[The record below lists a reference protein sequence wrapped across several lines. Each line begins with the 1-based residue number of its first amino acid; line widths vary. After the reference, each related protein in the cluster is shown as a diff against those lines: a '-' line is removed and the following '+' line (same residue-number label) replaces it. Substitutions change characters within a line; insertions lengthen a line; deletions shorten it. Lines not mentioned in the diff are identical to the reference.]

1 MTLIFAFVAF
11 HEKKAL
17 SKAAK
22 LERWTIHLMDFLF
35 PALWIAGWGCAIYTH
50 PRAWGMGSCPLVGE
64 AFEILTWK
72 ISHREIGSI

>member
-22 LERWTIHLMDFLF
+22 LERWTIHLRVFFFQLF
-35 PALWIAGWGCAIYTH
+35 GSLAGSVQFTIILCL
-50 PRAWGMGSCPLVGE
+50 GMRSSLLVGE
-64 AFEILTWK
+64 AFVILTWK
-72 ISHREIGSI
+72 ISHREIRSI